1 MTTTDQCSLSH
12 SQIDPAFL
20 RTLSNYVPPERT
32 LARVGDTWLNA
43 RSTFFEVSES
53 GSLLFQNA
61 CDRRKPSE
69 LEFER
74 VYCPDMTDEIHDAI
88 RMVGDGGS
96 LAKLLGEDVGIYE
109 KIARDFGIT
118 RTYYL
123 SRVTT
128 RRGSW
133 DYAFVRNNTLHVL

>member
-1 MTTTDQCSLSH
+1 MTTTEQCSLFH
-12 SQIDPAFL
+12 SQIDPVFL

-32 LARVGDTWLNA
+32 LAWPENTWLNA

-53 GSLLFQNA
+53 GSLLFENA
-61 CDRRKPSE
+61 CERRKPNE

-74 VYCPDMTDEIHDAI
+74 VYCPGMTEEIHDAI
-88 RMVGDGGS
+88 LMVGDGGS
-96 LAKLLGEDVGIYE
+96 LAKLLGEDVGTYE

-118 RTYYL
+118 KTYYL

-133 DYAFVRNNTLHVL
+133 DYAFVRNNTLHIL

>member
-1 MTTTDQCSLSH
+1 MTTTEQCSLSH
-12 SQIDPAFL
+12 SQIDSVFL

-32 LARVGDTWLNA
+32 LARPENTWINA

-53 GSLLFQNA
+53 GSILFENA
-61 CDRRKPSE
+61 CERRKPNE

-74 VYCPDMTDEIHDAI
+74 VYCPDMTDEIRHAI

-96 LAKLLGEDVGIYE
+96 LSKLLGEDVGTYE

-118 RTYYL
+118 KTYHL

-133 DYAFVRNNTLHVL
+133 DYAFVRNNALHVL